1 MKKVV
6 LLAVLATVMTTASAG
21 TPLKCTGDA
30 PFKYRISL
38 SYVGGRNDPNE
49 TGSSTQIGC
58 LSREIKTE
66 ADWAWLQRKIENNPK
81 VTRVTI
87 MSAVPLAN

>member
-1 MKKVV
+1 MKNVTL
-6 LLAVLATVMTTASAG
+6 LLALAGVMTTASAG
-21 TPLKCTGDA
+21 EPLKCTADA
-30 PFKYRISL
+30 PFKYRIAL

-49 TGSSTQIGC
+49 TGSSTQVGC

-66 ADWAWLQRKIENNPK
+66 ADWAWLQKKIETNPK